1 MQNLESP
8 ALSYFQVCVTVCV
21 CVCSQR
27 GEGFN
32 QGFVFLRRRH
42 VGEFTK
48 SLAFDYQPP
57 GFLLANGIRPS
68 CISRANIQKSQ
79 IKRRRRRR
87 KVCFSLSYTV
97 EGIIKMKLVLL
108 FAALFLFSSFKP
120 VIPISIAA
128 WAGNGWFR
136 LLQSGSI
143 LMNKLFFFFLFS
155 WPFYWRGEI

>member
-108 FAALFLFSSFKP
+108 FAALSGERLVPSSPIRVHLNEQTFL
-120 VIPISIAA
+120 
-128 WAGNGWFR
+128 
-136 LLQSGSI
+136 
-143 LMNKLFFFFLFS
+143 FFFLFS
-155 WPFYWRGEI
+155 WPFY